1 MITGK
6 KHNVNKAASEI
17 QKIKN
22 MGNITSK
29 DMEVPDTRL
38 NIALMITKR
47 QNGERERKG
56 VRESQTMNMLVSL
69 PAVNGD
75 MTTLAEEC
83 SKEQRERCES
93 FVGSWRE
100 YRFG

>member
-29 DMEVPDTRL
+29 DMEVPDT
-38 NIALMITKR
+38 
-47 QNGERERKG
+47 
-56 VRESQTMNMLVSL
+56 S
-69 PAVNGD
+69 
-75 MTTLAEEC
+75 
-83 SKEQRERCES
+83 
-93 FVGSWRE
+93 
-100 YRFG
+100 